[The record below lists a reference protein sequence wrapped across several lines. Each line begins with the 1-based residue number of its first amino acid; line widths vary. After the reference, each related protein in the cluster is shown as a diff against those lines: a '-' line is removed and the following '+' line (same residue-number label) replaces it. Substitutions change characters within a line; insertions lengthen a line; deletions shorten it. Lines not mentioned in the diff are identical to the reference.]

1 MTAKSRI
8 VTSHYPSIGA
18 VRFEHSKR
26 ARRLNISIKSDSDIR
41 VAVPA
46 GVSFSV
52 ARQFFNEHLDWVLKS
67 IRRLKHLE
75 KSQPITD
82 FTNVTTREH
91 RLVLRPDSS
100 TQLTLK
106 VADGAILVKYPRT
119 LCDTDPV
126 LQFII
131 RKGLIEA
138 YRIEA
143 KNYLPGRIAQLADQ
157 FGFKYKN
164 VYIKN
169 MKSRWGS
176 CSAKNNI
183 NLNLQLLRFDN
194 EVIDYVILHEL
205 LHTKIRNHSAIFW
218 RNMEKLMPKFQQLRA
233 ELKQY
238 TILKHEC

>member
-1 MTAKSRI
+1 MSKV
-8 VTSHYPSIGA
+8 VTSQYPGIGT

-46 GVSFSV
+46 GVSFLI

-82 FTNVTTREH
+82 FTNVATREH

-100 TQLTLK
+100 AKLTVK
-106 VADGAILVKYPRT
+106 ISNGAILVKYPKT
-119 LCDTDPV
+119 LRDADPV

-143 KNYLPGRIAQLADQ
+143 KNYLPGRVAQLADQ
-157 FGFKYKN
+157 FGFKYKK
-164 VYIKN
+164 VDIKN

-205 LHTKIRNHSAIFW
+205 LHTRIKNHNIHFWQALQKLCPDYKKLKNQLKIHKPYLN
-218 RNMEKLMPKFQQLRA
+218 
-233 ELKQY
+233 
-238 TILKHEC
+238 

>member
-1 MTAKSRI
+1 
-8 VTSHYPSIGA
+8 
-18 VRFEHSKR
+18 
-26 ARRLNISIKSDSDIR
+26 
-41 VAVPA
+41 
-46 GVSFSV
+46 
-52 ARQFFNEHLDWVLKS
+52 
-67 IRRLKHLE
+67 LKHLV

-100 TQLTLK
+100 AKLTVK
-106 VADGAILVKYPRT
+106 ISNGAILVKYPKT
-119 LCDTDPV
+119 LRDADPV

-143 KNYLPGRIAQLADQ
+143 KNYLPGRVAQLADQ

-164 VYIKN
+164 VYMKN

-176 CSAKNNI
+176 CSSKNII
-183 NLNLQLLRFDN
+183 NLNLQLMRFDN

-205 LHTKIRNHSAIFW
+205 VHTRIKNHSILFW
-218 RNMEKLMPKFQQLRA
+218 QALQKLCPDYKKLKNQLKIHKPY
-233 ELKQY
+233 LN
-238 TILKHEC
+238 

>member
-1 MTAKSRI
+1 MSKV
-8 VTSHYPSIGA
+8 VTSQYPGIGT

-41 VAVPA
+41 VAVPV
-46 GVSFSV
+46 GVSFLV

-67 IRRLKHLE
+67 IRRLKYPE

-106 VADGAILVKYPRT
+106 VADGAILVKYPKT
-119 LCDTDPV
+119 LCDADPV

-143 KNYLPGRIAQLADQ
+143 KNYLPGRITQLADQ

-205 LHTKIRNHSAIFW
+205 LHTRIKNHNIHFWQALQKLCPDYKKLKNQLKIHKPYLN
-218 RNMEKLMPKFQQLRA
+218 
-233 ELKQY
+233 
-238 TILKHEC
+238 

>member
-1 MTAKSRI
+1 MVMSRV
-8 VTSHYPSIGA
+8 VTSQYPDIGT

-26 ARRLNISIKSDSDIR
+26 ARRLNISIKSGSDIR

-52 ARQFFNEHLDWVLKS
+52 ARQFFNEHRDWVLKS

-106 VADGAILVKYPRT
+106 IADGAILVKYPKT
-119 LCDTDPV
+119 LRDTDPV
-126 LQFII
+126 LQFVI

-143 KNYLPGRIAQLADQ
+143 KKYLPGRVAQLADQ

-176 CSAKNNI
+176 CSVKNNI

-194 EVIDYVILHEL
+194 EVTDYVILHEL
-205 LHTKIRNHSAIFW
+205 LHTHIKNHSILFW
-218 RNMEKLMPKFQQLRA
+218 QALQKLCPDYKKLKNQLKIHKPY
-233 ELKQY
+233 LD
-238 TILKHEC
+238 

>member
-1 MTAKSRI
+1 MVMSKV
-8 VTSHYPSIGA
+8 VTSQYPGIGT

-46 GVSFSV
+46 GVSFLI

-82 FTNVTTREH
+82 FTNVATREH

-100 TQLTLK
+100 AKLTVK
-106 VADGAILVKYPRT
+106 ISNGAILVKYPKT
-119 LCDTDPV
+119 LRDADPV

-143 KNYLPGRIAQLADQ
+143 KNYLPGRVAQLADQ
-157 FGFKYKN
+157 FGFKYKK
-164 VYIKN
+164 VDIKN

-205 LHTKIRNHSAIFW
+205 LHTRIKNHNIHFWQALQKLCPDYKKLKNQLKIHKPYLN
-218 RNMEKLMPKFQQLRA
+218 
-233 ELKQY
+233 
-238 TILKHEC
+238 